1 MEFFAQSQVHSSLVG
16 HGNNFMVDLDLN
28 SEAPD
33 YPHLSTYQDIIQAEQ
48 MMPLTM
54 DMIDGHIASGSGTGG
69 RQSGKS
75 GRGSIIFA
83 NNVLACWLDCISYK
97 KLELLAGL

>member
-1 MEFFAQSQVHSSLVG
+1 
-16 HGNNFMVDLDLN
+16 
-28 SEAPD
+28 
-33 YPHLSTYQDIIQAEQ
+33 
-48 MMPLTM
+48 M
-54 DMIDGHIASGSGTGG
+54 DMINGHIASGSGTGG

-97 KLELLAGL
+97 KLVPLAGL